1 MLNRNRHVRQ
11 EQPST
16 WAALQASHRSVSGNT
31 IRAAVLGANDGLVSN
46 LSLVAGVAGASL
58 AAQTIL
64 ITGFAGLAAGSCAMA
79 MGEWIS
85 VQTSRELN
93 ERELRVEREELNRF
107 PAEETEELAAVYE
120 SRGLAPAGA
129 RQLAESVIANGPL
142 ALEVMAREE
151 LGIDPDQLGG
161 SPWRAAMSS
170 FIMFC
175 LGAFVPLVPFFFAS
189 RRPALITSVVLSAI
203 VLIALGAAVTTL
215 TGRSP
220 LRSAIRQLLFGLVAA
235 AITYAIGRAVGGVV
249 G

>member
-1 MLNRNRHVRQ
+1 MNRRLRH
-11 EQPST
+11 EQTSS
-16 WAALQASHRSVSGNT
+16 WDALQATHRSVSGNT

-85 VQTSRELN
+85 VQTSREVN
-93 ERELRVEREELNRF
+93 ERELRVAL
-107 PAEETEELAAVYE
+107 YE
-120 SRGLAPAGA
+120 SRGLAPPGA

-151 LGIDPDQLGG
+151 LGIDPDQPGG
-161 SPWRAAMSS
+161 SPWRAAASS

-175 LGAFVPLVPFFFAS
+175 LGAFVPLVAFFYAS

-203 VLIALGAAVTTL
+203 VLLVLGAAVTT
-215 TGRSP
+215 
-220 LRSAIRQLLFGLVAA
+220 
-235 AITYAIGRAVGGVV
+235 
-249 G
+249 

>member
-1 MLNRNRHVRQ
+1 MRHKTRH
-11 EQPST
+11 QPPSS
-16 WAALQASHRSVSGNT
+16 WSALQASHRSISGNT

-46 LSLVAGVAGASL
+46 LSLVAGVAGAAL

-85 VQTSRELN
+85 VQTSREVN
-93 ERELRVEREELNRF
+93 ERELRVE
-107 PAEETEELAAVYE
+107 TEELRRFPEEETDELTALYE

-129 RQLAESVIANGPL
+129 RQLAESVIADGSL

-151 LGIDPDQLGG
+151 LGIDPNQLGG
-161 SPWRAAMSS
+161 SPWKAAASS

-175 LGAFVPLVPFFFAS
+175 LGAFVPLVPFVFAS
-189 RRPALITSVVLSAI
+189 RKPALITSVALSAI
-203 VLIALGAAVTTL
+203 ILLALRAAVTIL

-220 LRSAIRQLLFGLVAA
+220 LRSAIRQLLFGLGAA
-235 AITYAIGRAVGGVV
+235 AITYAIGHAVGSVV
-249 G
+249 S